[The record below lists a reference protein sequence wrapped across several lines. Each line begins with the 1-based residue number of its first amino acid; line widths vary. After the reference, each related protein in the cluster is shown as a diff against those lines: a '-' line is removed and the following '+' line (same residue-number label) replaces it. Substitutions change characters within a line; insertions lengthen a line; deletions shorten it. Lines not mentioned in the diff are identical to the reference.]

1 MQIANGQAVANNP
14 NNQMKYVI
22 IMQKEDQVEAWKSV
36 TRLCDKYK
44 FSYHYMKRLKFPFNY
59 KGYSFRKE
67 LIR

>member
-1 MQIANGQAVANNP
+1 
-14 NNQMKYVI
+14 MKYVI
-22 IMQKEDQVEAWKSV
+22 IMQKEDQIEAWKSV